1 VALGDVVTS
10 ERPIEFGPTRRGAL
24 VGKFTDRYGAH
35 CSLQESSYPEE
46 ECLWLGV
53 EVDSMGEDLPSAR
66 MHLTRELARE
76 LAEVLLHFAAEGSLG
91 LYDATDYQVGQWV
104 VGVGKENHGVLGRV
118 VEAHAGS
125 LIRVQNAR
133 SGSEVWEC
141 SWSLVPS
148 TWVPTEGPPRGVSLF
163 ERLEASP

>member
-1 VALGDVVTS
+1 MASS
-10 ERPIEFGPTRRGAL
+10 ERPIEFGPTRCGAL

-53 EVDSMGEDLPSAR
+53 EVDSMGEALPSAR

-76 LAEVLLHFAAEGSLG
+76 LAEALLYFSAEGSLG
-91 LYDATDYQVGQWV
+91 LYDASDYAVGQWV
-104 VGVGKENHGVLGRV
+104 VGVGKENQGVLGRV

-125 LIRVQNAR
+125 VIKVQHAR
-133 SGSEVWEC
+133 SGEDLWEC
-141 SWSLVPS
+141 SWPLVPS
-148 TWVPTEGPPRGVSLF
+148 TWVPTESPPRGVSLF
-163 ERLEASP
+163 ERLDSSG